1 MYTTIA
7 FAIRFVFSYQL
18 RLMMLVRGKKSE
30 SDFQPRKFYRAFQ
43 LVLISISNVR
53 GQDEWSIIH
62 LAGAPAQRNS
72 TISLIWM
79 IIIINHNVFCSGLP
93 ITRIFMITHP
103 RICCC
108 HFSLPSFKSREMFKL
123 LTGWKRLWCWQML
136 LRWTTARGLSDDGER
151 KWWERLLFM
160 SVWWCRC
167 CQVSAPV
174 VLVVEM
180 K

>member
-108 HFSLPSFKSREMFKL
+108 HFSLPSQL
-123 LTGWKRLWCWQML
+123 H
-136 LRWTTARGLSDDGER
+136 LSQEKCSNYSLAESDCDAG
-151 KWWERLLFM
+151 
-160 SVWWCRC
+160 RC
-167 CQVSAPV
+167 C
-174 VLVVEM
+174 
-180 K
+180 